1 MRKKQITLVPVGGLG
16 NRIEAI
22 SSAIAFCIEKK
33 WDYGLRIVDLIVVM
47 KNYLTWI
54 QSWIL

>member
-33 WDYGLRIVDLIVVM
+33 WDLKILVRPKVV
-47 KNYLTWI
+47 KL
-54 QSWIL
+54 